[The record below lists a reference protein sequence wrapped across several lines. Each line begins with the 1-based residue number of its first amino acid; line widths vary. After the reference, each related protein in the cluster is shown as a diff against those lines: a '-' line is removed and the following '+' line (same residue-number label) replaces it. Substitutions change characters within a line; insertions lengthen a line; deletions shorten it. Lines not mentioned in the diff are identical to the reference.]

1 MATLPLKLLDRAK
14 EACRGVSTGV
24 ADSIILQGPADGFV
38 AISGIGDGTNT
49 YYTLQ
54 DAHSWE
60 VGLATYATGAAY
72 PVDQTSYGRL
82 IRGEILASS
91 NSGNAISL
99 ASDATAD
106 VFITLPA
113 DKSIA
118 ITSGAVLQE
127 GSILFSDN
135 GSGIVD
141 GSANLTYSGSPLT
154 LTVNSGNLSFNTGNL
169 DQLIFTDNIVKIG
182 ERAVG
187 EDFTSSLGV
196 AIGYYAGGKNAGTRN
211 IAIGHRANYNNETSY
226 YVCSVGDQA
235 GLDSHNTNFSTN
247 IGYVA
252 GYNSSGTTQSNF
264 GMTAGYMAKGE
275 YLINIGYKA
284 GQQSVGDN
292 SVYIGQLAGYKNEG
306 NNNIEIVTN
315 SGIINNNFSNRVN
328 IENVIL
334 SDTTNKK
341 VAIGDVGTGSL
352 TTALEPNAILDVITT
367 GAIGTSIPVFR
378 VAGTGGSLISTYDNV
393 STGVIFSVSN
403 VDGLPL
409 IAADASGDVTLIEN
423 GRYVGIATGTPQY
436 QLDVNGTGNFAS
448 GVLVANGAASIDS
461 DGNATFKNLV
471 SDGNLTVSGT
481 LTYIDSTTVT
491 IGDKQLELASN
502 SGAAV
507 GNDTSVHDGG
517 LVLKSTDGDKKW
529 TWQNNAYWDEWLSSE
544 HVHVTGNK
552 ALRAGPTGSYG
563 NPLLLYNW
571 TNRGNLVLGDGPHV
585 VPNNASGW
593 LIMNHGWDHNG
604 GVISGVAN
612 IDAYSG
618 NFQNLTV
625 SGTPMTFTNVDGE
638 ATLGGLGSL
647 SVLPDGASAALEIKG
662 ASNAYIQ
669 FPDGTTQSTSATG
682 CCSGISTDVTTIETA
697 LNGITGCGLSCTGV
711 TGEFEFSEH
720 VTINDSLRVTEYVHF
735 HCGDS
740 EASITCTGNG
750 SLNIPSGNVYIN
762 NVYQTGYFYDV
773 DVTNNLLI
781 DNNLYVTGNVYNTN
795 INTTGYFYNIDIT
808 NTAIIDNNLFVYGN
822 IYNNAIYQTGH
833 FYDIDVTNNVL
844 IDNDLYVTGNFYIH
858 NINSTGYFYD
868 IDVTNNAYFT
878 HIGLNQTSIVSILDI
893 RSINIT
899 DIDIRIQQIANQ
911 TANFMSIVDINNN
924 EYFTIDASGD
934 VNISGCVNSSG
945 CITSSGLITA
955 ATGIELRPNTPAVTT
970 NKIYNVGG
978 ALYFNGSA
986 VDGDT
991 TYTAGTGL
999 TLVGTEFNTADT
1011 GNFASVAIGTE
1022 GYIYHSGDTDTY
1034 IQFTDDE
1041 IQIAAGGRTYIKIEE
1056 DSVDKLI
1063 INHSA
1068 LDIDLQVK
1076 GDNDANLIRTD
1087 AANDRIGIGKSDPDY
1102 KLDVVGV
1109 GSFESGILSTGLIT
1123 AATGI
1128 TLQRNTPATT
1138 TDKLYNVGGALYF
1151 NGSAVD
1157 GDTTYTAGTGLTL
1170 VGTEFNTA
1178 GTGSFDR
1185 ILFDDDKIRL
1195 GKDAGTDDGAHAIHI
1210 GEYAGFGQG
1219 TAASNVNI
1227 GYAAGYQHG
1236 GGYSISIGHT
1246 AGYQADNSAEFG
1258 IYLGYHAGRSSDS
1271 ARGIFL
1277 GRNAGKNCA
1286 GDDNI
1291 EIVHYG
1297 AETSIL
1303 DGYSNKIHIENTIVG
1318 DTDARRLAVG
1328 FVGSGDV
1335 VPDATLEIKPK
1346 EHTDIGLIVQ
1356 GDTSHSANLTE
1367 WQNSSETV
1375 LASVSADGSISGNII
1390 TASSAIKTPLIT
1402 NTDGATVTCD
1412 LNSGNVHTVTLGGN
1426 RIIALTNATVGQK
1439 FMTRLVQDGT
1449 GSRTVT
1455 WFNTIKWAGGS
1466 APTLTTTADKADILG
1481 FLCTAV
1487 SGASSQSGSF
1497 DGFVVGQ
1504 NI

>member
-1 MATLPLKLLDRAK
+1 M
-14 EACRGVSTGV
+14 
-24 ADSIILQGPADGFV
+24 
-38 AISGIGDGTNT
+38 
-49 YYTLQ
+49 
-54 DAHSWE
+54 
-60 VGLATYATGAAY
+60 
-72 PVDQTSYGRL
+72 
-82 IRGEILASS
+82 
-91 NSGNAISL
+91 
-99 ASDATAD
+99 
-106 VFITLPA
+106 
-113 DKSIA
+113 
-118 ITSGAVLQE
+118 
-127 GSILFSDN
+127 
-135 GSGIVD
+135 
-141 GSANLTYSGSPLT
+141 
-154 LTVNSGNLSFNTGNL
+154 
-169 DQLIFTDNIVKIG
+169 
-182 ERAVG
+182 
-187 EDFTSSLGV
+187 
-196 AIGYYAGGKNAGTRN
+196 
-211 IAIGHRANYNNETSY
+211 
-226 YVCSVGDQA
+226 
-235 GLDSHNTNFSTN
+235 
-247 IGYVA
+247 
-252 GYNSSGTTQSNF
+252 
-264 GMTAGYMAKGE
+264 
-275 YLINIGYKA
+275 
-284 GQQSVGDN
+284 
-292 SVYIGQLAGYKNEG
+292 
-306 NNNIEIVTN
+306 
-315 SGIINNNFSNRVN
+315 
-328 IENVIL
+328 
-334 SDTTNKK
+334 
-341 VAIGDVGTGSL
+341 
-352 TTALEPNAILDVITT
+352 
-367 GAIGTSIPVFR
+367 
-378 VAGTGGSLISTYDNV
+378 
-393 STGVIFSVSN
+393 
-403 VDGLPL
+403 
-409 IAADASGDVTLIEN
+409 
-423 GRYVGIATGTPQY
+423 
-436 QLDVNGTGNFAS
+436 
-448 GVLVANGAASIDS
+448 
-461 DGNATFKNLV
+461 
-471 SDGNLTVSGT
+471 
-481 LTYIDSTTVT
+481 
-491 IGDKQLELASN
+491 
-502 SGAAV
+502 
-507 GNDTSVHDGG
+507 
-517 LVLKSTDGDKKW
+517 
-529 TWQNNAYWDEWLSSE
+529 
-544 HVHVTGNK
+544 
-552 ALRAGPTGSYG
+552 RAGPTGSYG

-593 LIMNHGWDHNG
+593 LIMNHGVDHNG
-604 GVISGVAN
+604 GVISGVKT

-625 SGTPMTFTNVDGE
+625 SGTPMTFTYVDGE

-720 VTINDSLRVTEYVHF
+720 VTINDSLRITEYVHF

-1356 GDTSHSANLTE
+1356 GDMSHSANLTE